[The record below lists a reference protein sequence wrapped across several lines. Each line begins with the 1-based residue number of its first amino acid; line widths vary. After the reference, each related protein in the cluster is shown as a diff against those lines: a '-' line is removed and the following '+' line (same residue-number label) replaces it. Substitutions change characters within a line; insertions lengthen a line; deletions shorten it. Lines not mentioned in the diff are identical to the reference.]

1 MGRTCALVLAGSGI
15 LAALVGVAVP
25 ARAADPTVAVLP
37 PTGEGI
43 GADTLEVVGSVVVQ
57 KVDALGYAVVDAGKE
72 AERCTAAPC
81 PEALVVGKALGAN
94 TVVAVHLVK
103 EEEEV
108 LVRLMLHDVETGLG
122 EEVSGT
128 TTPSGVLAR
137 VVGLLKKGFPK
148 LEQAVEA
155 LPGPEPVEPEPVV
168 VEPEPVVE
176 ISGEPADPRL
186 KLLLGVWKQRHRDS
200 IILMSAGTA
209 ITAAGLAL
217 TIASAVLWKQ
227 FDDWKDRNVDSD
239 CVDCFSK
246 GVKKLKVNAALTAL
260 AIAHIVPGPV
270 TLVVGLLARKKAGE
284 LREELGR
291 LVPEMA
297 FSGSPAGECELVLTW
312 RF

>member
-1 MGRTCALVLAGSGI
+1 MGRTCAQALAGFGI
-15 LAALVGVAVP
+15 LAALVGVAAP
-25 ARAADPTVAVLP
+25 ARAAEPTVAVLP
-37 PTGEGI
+37 ATGEGI
-43 GADTLEVVGSVVVQ
+43 GADTLEVVGSVAIQ

-81 PEALVVGKALGAN
+81 PEALDVGKTLWAD
-94 TVVAVHLVK
+94 TVVAVHLVRQ
-103 EEEEV
+103 EEEV
-108 LVRLMLHDVETGLG
+108 LVRLLLHDVASGIS

-128 TTPSGVLAR
+128 STPSGVLAR
-137 VVGLLKKGFPK
+137 VVGLLKKGFAK
-148 LEQAVEA
+148 LEQALEA
-155 LPGPEPVEPEPVV
+155 LPGPEVEPEPVV

-200 IILMSAGTA
+200 IILISAGTA

-284 LREELGR
+284 LREELNR